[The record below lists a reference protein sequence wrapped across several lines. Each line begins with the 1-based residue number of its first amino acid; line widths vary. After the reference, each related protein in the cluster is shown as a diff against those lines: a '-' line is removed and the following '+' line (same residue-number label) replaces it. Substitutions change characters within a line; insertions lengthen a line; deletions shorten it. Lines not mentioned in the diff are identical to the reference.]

1 MKLTVCK
8 IGNSQTVSFAVKEL
22 IRLIKEMDSTVILDV
37 RKYASYDESV
47 KDALWV
53 GLGFTEESEN
63 DSIAINVKDG
73 VGFISGS
80 NERSVLISAYR
91 FMKEM
96 GCCYLYPGKEG
107 EVIPS
112 KKLSEEDLNVKI
124 NETASYNYRGI
135 CIEGTVGYEHVYNMI
150 DWLPKVGMNEYFFQF
165 LTPATFFNNF
175 YKHFTDQLDDSAID
189 GMVSALDE
197 EIIKRG
203 LKYQAVGHGW
213 TCVSVGLS
221 ASGWDKYEGELSEEN
236 KSMLAMR
243 DGERKLNNDIP
254 LNTNL
259 CYSNPTVRTKMVDY
273 VVEYCKNNKHKDHIA
288 FWMADGGNNHCECE
302 NCKKKIPS
310 DFLVMMLNELDEK
323 LTQNGLDTKINIL
336 PVYNDSRWDS
346 KIKKIKNP
354 QRFALYFA
362 PIFRSYTVSY
372 ADYDFSE
379 EIEIEPY
386 VRNKNVFKY
395 SLPKAVA
402 MFKKWQKEQQL
413 KDVMLFDYHLMWDHH
428 YDPGYY
434 EVAQILQK
442 DMASLDKI
450 GLDGM
455 ISCQL
460 QRIAFPTNLPM
471 YSMAKTL
478 WNKNETFKDIAKEY
492 YFAAYGEYADAVEEY
507 MSTLSGLF
515 VPEVLRGEKPYVAKE
530 MTERYEKAKQVIEEF
545 KINYI
550 LKLQD
555 TSKLWKYLFHHAELV
570 KIYADAYIA
579 RFNGKEDECK
589 AKAKEFYD
597 YVNSIKTFTDTVLD
611 DNFLRGDVSNNL
623 FGWRK
628 TI

>member
-8 IGNSQTVSFAVKEL
+8 IGNSETVSFAVTEL

-37 RKYASYDESV
+37 RKYASYDENV
-47 KDALWV
+47 KDGLWV
-53 GLGFTEESEN
+53 GLGFTEESEK
-63 DSIAINVKDG
+63 DSITINVKDG

-80 NERSVLISAYR
+80 NERSVLFSAYR

-107 EVIPS
+107 EIIPS
-112 KKLSEEDLNVKI
+112 KKLSKEDLNVNI

-135 CIEGTVGYEHVYNMI
+135 CIEGTVGYEHVYNII

-165 LTPATFFNNF
+165 LTPATFFNSF
-175 YKHFTDQLDDSAID
+175 YKYFTDVLDDSDID
-189 GMVSALDE
+189 AMVRTLDE
-197 EIIKRG
+197 EVEKRG
-203 LKYQAVGHGW
+203 LKNQAAGHGW
-213 TCVSVGLS
+213 TCASVGLP
-221 ASGWDKYEGELSEEN
+221 ASGWDKYEGELSEETKN
-236 KSMLAMR
+236 MLAMR
-243 DGERKLNNDIP
+243 DGERKLNENIP

-259 CYSNPTVRTKMVDY
+259 CYSNKTVRTKMVDC
-273 VVEYCKNNKHKDHIA
+273 VVEYCKNNKHKDRVA

-302 NCKKKIPS
+302 NCKNKPRS

-323 LTQNGLDTKINIL
+323 LTKNGLDSKILI
-336 PVYNDSRWDS
+336 PFYNDLMWAPETE
-346 KIKKIKNP
+346 KIKNP
-354 QRFALYFA
+354 QRFAIDFA
-362 PIFRSYTVSY
+362 PISRSYSVSY

-379 EIEIEPY
+379 KIEIEPY

-402 MFKKWQKEQQL
+402 MFKKWQNEQQI

-471 YSMAKTL
+471 YCMAKTL

-507 MSTLSGLF
+507 MSTLSDLF
-515 VPEVLRGEKPYVAKE
+515 VPEVLRGEKPYDAKE
-530 MTERYEKAKQVIEEF
+530 MTERYEKAKQVIDKF
-545 KINYI
+545 KTDYV

-570 KIYADAYIA
+570 KFYADAYIA
-579 RFNGKEDECK
+579 RFNGKEDECR
-589 AKAKEFYD
+589 AKVKELHN

-611 DNFLRGDVSNNL
+611 DNFLRGDVTNNL